1 MSPELML
8 FMFRVDQKVL
18 QYGTRLTLKS
28 NRFGWIDIILPAC
41 RQLRV
46 TAIANWQIRFML

>member
-1 MSPELML
+1 VSPELML